1 MSNSKSFDFS
11 FLNKVTVDS
20 LIAKC
25 RRYVKQNLS
34 KSDVSCFDKAYKA
47 SRFDKVKYILKKT
60 LERIE
65 NKNKISE
72 SKKDLNSEISGASEL
87 FVSSDTNEGRWD
99 DNMNT
104 NGEMGGVNIIIVII
118 LVIATI
124 GTVLYMKFKGKKV
137 NVKNQTVNEV
147 LSNGLKN
154 GNNIKYTD
162 KDRDLIELIHE
173 LSVIYDHTDEYLNS

>member
-25 RRYVKQNLS
+25 RRYVEQNLS

-47 SRFDKVKYILKKT
+47 SRFDEVKYILKKT

-72 SKKDLNSEISGASEL
+72 SKKDLNNEISDADGL
-87 FVSSDTNEGRWD
+87 FISSDTNEGRWD

-104 NGEMGGVNIIIVII
+104 NSGMGGVNIIIVTII
-118 LVIATI
+118 VLAII
-124 GTVLYMKFKGKKV
+124 GTVLYMKFNGKKV
-137 NVKNQTVNEV
+137 NVKNRTVNEV
-147 LSNGLKN
+147 LSNGFKN

-173 LSVIYDHTDEYLNS
+173 LSAIYDNTDKYLKS